1 MKQTRFIP
9 IEDCGLQIRETEFG
23 QGKSRT
29 VVGRPVMFGVRSV
42 NLTPWSDTRVVY
54 EILEP
59 NCITQE
65 LINRSNVVY
74 NNNHSNDI
82 SDMIGRCVNGKG
94 TLSLVLRE
102 NYMESSCD
110 YPNTTVANDTLEH
123 IRLGN
128 VYGMSFAF
136 DDRNANGEENVTY
149 ERTNETV
156 DGKEVWLRHVWLI
169 TKLFDVANV
178 THPAYEQTSVATRE
192 MSEAI
197 DKAIEEQLKREAAHQ
212 ETDEEREAREKA
224 EREAAE
230 REANGGETN
239 AEKAEREAREQAERE
254 ANGGET
260 NAEKEARRIA
270 EEETRMKAEALAR
283 EEAARKEKQL
293 QEERKQREILSRKRK
308 LGFSRN
314 SVQQDYCNKEL
325 AREDWN
331 KDYVDYLQS
340 QFINV
345 NDVAGFTEE
354 ELTAPIMNREE
365 FEQQQAVELYREK
378 ATRAG
383 ELWDMALNQLS
394 GSAHKWKW
402 DYMDYLEGIKYR
414 DTADVTLEEAR
425 EEILSYEEFAE
436 LNVAEEEIQVQASEM
451 VAISVDTTDEVQVI
465 VVS

>member
-94 TLSLVLRE
+94 TLSLVLRDS
-102 NYMESSCD
+102 YMESSCD
-110 YPNTTVANDTLEH
+110 YPHTTVANDTLEH

-169 TKLFDVANV
+169 TKIFDVANV

-197 DKAIEEQLKREAAHQ
+197 DKAIEEQLKRECGDKNDKHDDDPDDDPDDHNDPDDKG

-224 EREAAE
+224 EREA
-230 REANGGETN
+230 NGGETI
-239 AEKAEREAREQAERE
+239 AEKEAREAKERE

-260 NAEKEARRIA
+260 NAEKEAR
-270 EEETRMKAEALAR
+270 
-283 EEAARKEKQL
+283 
-293 QEERKQREILSRKRK
+293 
-308 LGFSRN
+308 
-314 SVQQDYCNKEL
+314 
-325 AREDWN
+325 
-331 KDYVDYLQS
+331 
-340 QFINV
+340 
-345 NDVAGFTEE
+345 
-354 ELTAPIMNREE
+354 
-365 FEQQQAVELYREK
+365 
-378 ATRAG
+378 
-383 ELWDMALNQLS
+383 
-394 GSAHKWKW
+394 
-402 DYMDYLEGIKYR
+402 
-414 DTADVTLEEAR
+414 EAR
-425 EEILSYEEFAE
+425 ELEEQEQRFREQQAMRLRHRAMRLRTEQE
-436 LNVAEEEIQVQASEM
+436 LESLNY
-451 VAISVDTTDEVQVI
+451 
-465 VVS
+465 

>member
-192 MSEAI
+192 QSEAI
-197 DKAIEEQLKREAAHQ
+197 DNAIEEQLKRECGGKD
-212 ETDEEREAREKA
+212 DEDDKRGCGDDDKRGCGDGKDDQKRDDDPDDKDDIKDDDPDDKDDAD
-224 EREAAE
+224 
-230 REANGGETN
+230 
-239 AEKAEREAREQAERE
+239 EQAKR
-254 ANGGET
+254 A
-260 NAEKEARRIA
+260 AEKEAREQREREERELEEQEQRFRETRAMRLRAQRKRTA
-270 EEETRMKAEALAR
+270 EEIE
-283 EEAARKEKQL
+283 
-293 QEERKQREILSRKRK
+293 S
-308 LGFSRN
+308 
-314 SVQQDYCNKEL
+314 
-325 AREDWN
+325 
-331 KDYVDYLQS
+331 
-340 QFINV
+340 
-345 NDVAGFTEE
+345 
-354 ELTAPIMNREE
+354 
-365 FEQQQAVELYREK
+365 
-378 ATRAG
+378 
-383 ELWDMALNQLS
+383 LN
-394 GSAHKWKW
+394 
-402 DYMDYLEGIKYR
+402 Y
-414 DTADVTLEEAR
+414 
-425 EEILSYEEFAE
+425 
-436 LNVAEEEIQVQASEM
+436 
-451 VAISVDTTDEVQVI
+451 
-465 VVS
+465 